1 MRGDN
6 TKNIWQHT
14 RGKKRAH
21 WGILT
26 WDDLPKSNGKYNQL
40 ITRLNKGPRQAAN
53 VSGNDELGQK
63 LEGFSIKEE
72 IWDARE

>member
-6 TKNIWQHT
+6 IQIRWQEA

-26 WDDLPKSNGKYNQL
+26 WDDLPKTNGKYFELIAQL
-40 ITRLNKGPRQAAN
+40 KARYQAAK
-53 VSGNDELGQK
+53 ELGSDLPRQK
-63 LEGFSIKEE
+63 LEGFTI
-72 IWDARE
+72 

>member
-6 TKNIWQHT
+6 TKNIWLHT

-26 WDDLPKSNGKYNQL
+26 WDDLPKTKVKYNQL
-40 ITRLNKGPRQAAN
+40 IAQLKAPYQVVNQL
-53 VSGNDELGQK
+53 GNDK
-63 LEGFSIKEE
+63 TKI
-72 IWDARE
+72 

>member
-6 TKNIWQHT
+6 ILHNWQKV

-26 WDDLPKSNGKYNQL
+26 WDDLPKTNGKYNQL
-40 ITRLNKGPRQAAN
+40 IAQLKAPRDAARGL
-53 VSGNDELGQK
+53 GNDELRQK
-63 LEGFSIKEE
+63 S
-72 IWDARE
+72 

>member
-6 TKNIWQHT
+6 TQTIWQQT

-26 WDDLPKSNGKYNQL
+26 WDDLPKTTGKYNQL
-40 ITRLNKGPRQAAN
+40 VAQLKAPHQPAKR
-53 VSGNDELGQK
+53 SGDDELNQK
-63 LEGFSIKEE
+63 F
-72 IWDARE
+72 

>member
-6 TKNIWQHT
+6 IQSIWQQA

-26 WDDLPKSNGKYNQL
+26 WDDLPKTNWKYNQL
-40 ITRLNKGPRQAAN
+40 IVQLKAPYKA
-53 VSGNDELGQK
+53 VIESGNDLPGQK
-63 LEGFSIKEE
+63 FEGFST
-72 IWDARE
+72 

>member
-6 TKNIWQHT
+6 IQSIWQQA

-26 WDDLPKSNGKYNQL
+26 WDDLPKTNWKYNQL
-40 ITRLNKGPRQAAN
+40 IVQLKAPYQAVIESDN
-53 VSGNDELGQK
+53 NIRRQK
-63 LEGFSIKEE
+63 LEGSSI
-72 IWDARE
+72 